1 MSREIVDLADADDAL
16 GLKRA
21 FDDAMVSK
29 LAAAIEIKKQELGAK
44 VFGDDVEEE
53 QEDDLEDVEEY
64 EDDETD

>member
-29 LAAAIEIKKQELGAK
+29 LAAAIEIRKQELGSQ
-44 VFGDDVEEE
+44 VFGDENEELENEEE
-53 QEDDLEDVEEY
+53 EVEY